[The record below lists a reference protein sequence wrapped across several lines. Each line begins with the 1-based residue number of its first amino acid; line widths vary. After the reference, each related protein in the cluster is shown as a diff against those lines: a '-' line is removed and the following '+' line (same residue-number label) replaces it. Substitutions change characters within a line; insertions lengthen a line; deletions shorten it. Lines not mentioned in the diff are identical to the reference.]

1 MKKKLCKGLC
11 LLGIFFICS
20 CQIPITRY
28 TETFNQNVAFL
39 PDKSDLRQNPLHGE
53 DIYLEHS
60 AHVCN
65 YYTEYNEENDT
76 TNVMSLY
83 KKFFSDYEIL
93 GTSDFTGNYENPN
106 WSASFAYNIGA
117 DILLTAHSLVSKS
130 GRVANKVSMI
140 SNDYWTGAVMSS
152 NYYEDYKYKQEG
164 LFLRKK
170 NNNAENIWLQTEK
183 SFPPDGTR
191 EELYGKYENDLYKL
205 VNPKEHA
212 LTGMLSGNYENDFYK
227 LYLYSSGEYIVAVVN
242 SLGKGLAEHKR
253 NMSYFEIKEDSFSP
267 KYDFYR
273 GEVKFYFNKNKMTGV
288 YLRSD
293 RCPVEAVFSF
303 SEDKKELVVKRS
315 FDSEASFLTFRK
327 MN

>member
-1 MKKKLCKGLC
+1 M
-11 LLGIFFICS
+11 
-20 CQIPITRY
+20 PVTRH
-28 TETFNQNVAFL
+28 TETFNQNVSFI
-39 PDKSDLRQNPLHGE
+39 PEESDLRSNDLDHTGS
-53 DIYLEHS
+53 YWHKS
-60 AHVCN
+60 YVCK
-65 YYTEYNEENDT
+65 YYTDYNTEDNT
-76 TNVMSLY
+76 SNVMGIY
-83 KKFFSDYEIL
+83 KKLFSDYEIL
-93 GTSDFTGNYENPN
+93 GTSGFTGPYEDPEN
-106 WSASFAYNIGA
+106 SAYFAYNIGS
-117 DILLTAHSLVSKS
+117 DILVTAYSLVSKS
-130 GRVANKVSMI
+130 DRI
-140 SNDYWTGAVMSS
+140 SVVPDFWTGINTS
-152 NYYEDYKYKQEG
+152 YYTDYKFKQEG

-170 NNNAENIWLQTEK
+170 NKNAENIWLQTEK

-242 SLGKGLAEHKR
+242 GKGKGLAEHKR
-253 NMSYFEIKEDSFSP
+253 NRSYFEIKEDSFSP
-267 KYDFYR
+267 NYDFYK
-273 GEVKFYFNKNKMTGV
+273 GEVKFYFNKNTMTGV

-303 SEDKKELVVKRS
+303 SEDRKELVVKRS